1 MGMITVVCD
10 KFSKVD
16 QNFVSCQEGDFVSNP
31 WKRKARISGR
41 SHEKDRSEEQAR
53 GRK

>member
-1 MGMITVVCD
+1 MVCD

-31 WKRKARISGR
+31 WTRKARISGR